1 VLGAPAEP
9 WDARAA
15 DRGTGTGRAGEGLR
29 FSSGDQAG
37 IETLAGTFQ
46 RRRIGGARLWRGPWH
61 AGAMSDARRRTQ
73 GSFGFG
79 GGGDELELA
88 VDQRGRW
95 RVDALRARAAA
106 GGRLELHAR
115 AGAPAF
121 RSLAE
126 PQRSGP
132 AQALTLRYAADAPL
146 GVRAL
151 GSWWRFRP
159 GRAGAR
165 AALQV
170 SGDLPS
176 GSAVLALEEQHGPRR
191 ATGSLRADHGVRQG
205 AWAEW
210 NAQAAGLAVSMRH
223 EVWGGQRLRAAVR
236 RASGVR
242 IETEAPGGVRVRVAH
257 TAYRVGFGENLYLRE
272 AHSDRLVLRA
282 LSGRG
287 TRTALECRF
296 PAAGGRL
303 TVSAQLTRTRAGPDR
318 VVWAL
323 DWARTARTRR

>member
-1 VLGAPAEP
+1 
-9 WDARAA
+9 
-15 DRGTGTGRAGEGLR
+15 
-29 FSSGDQAG
+29 
-37 IETLAGTFQ
+37 
-46 RRRIGGARLWRGPWH
+46 
-61 AGAMSDARRRTQ
+61 MSDARRRTQ
-73 GSFGFG
+73 SSIGFG
-79 GGGDELELA
+79 GGADEIELA
-88 VDQRGRW
+88 MDQRGRW
-95 RVDALRARAAA
+95 RLDALRARPAA

-115 AGAPAF
+115 AGAPEF

-126 PQRSGP
+126 PRRSGP

-146 GVRAL
+146 AVRAL

-170 SGDLPS
+170 SGALPS
-176 GSAVLALEEQHGPRR
+176 GSAVLAFEEQHGPRR
-191 ATGSLRADHGVRQG
+191 ATGALRPGRGARQG
-205 AWAEW
+205 AWGEW
-210 NAQAAGLAVSMRH
+210 NAQAAGLAISMRH

-242 IETEAPGGVRVRVAH
+242 IEADAPGGVRVRVAH

-272 AHSDRLVLRA
+272 AYSDRLVLRA

-296 PAAGGRL
+296 PAVGGRL
-303 TVSAQLTRTRAGPDR
+303 TVSTQLTRTRTGADR
-318 VVWAL
+318 LVWAL
-323 DWARTARTRR
+323 DWARTSRTRR